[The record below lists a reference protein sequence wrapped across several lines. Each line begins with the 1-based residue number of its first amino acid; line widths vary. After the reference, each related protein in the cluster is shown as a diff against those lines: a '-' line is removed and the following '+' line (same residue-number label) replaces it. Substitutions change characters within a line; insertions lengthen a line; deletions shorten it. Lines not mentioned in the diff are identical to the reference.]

1 VNIEIFDVEQNTRDW
16 LLARCGMPTASCF
29 DKVLAQPR
37 KGASESKTRN
47 DYLYQLADE
56 VIYGDPVDSYTNADM
71 ERGKAMEAEACSI
84 YALEND
90 AIPQQVGFVKNH
102 DLRAGCSPDR
112 FIGTD
117 GLLQVKTS
125 YPKLWVPHVIHGTF
139 PAEHVPQIQGEL
151 LVTGRKWCDLMIYWP
166 GRYPHIVRVLP
177 DPEYQAKLALALKAF
192 NKELDIIVAAMRT
205 KVDLEGT
212 LKSSLEAAQ

>member
-1 VNIEIFDVEQNTRDW
+1 MNIEIFDVEQGTREW
-16 LLARCGMPTASCF
+16 FLARAGLPTASCF
-29 DKVLAQPR
+29 DKVMAQPR
-37 KGASESKTRN
+37 KGSSESKTRN

-56 VIYGDPVDSYTNADM
+56 VIYGDPVESYTNADM

-84 YALEND
+84 YALEQEV
-90 AIPQQVGFVKNH
+90 IPEPVGFVKNH
-102 DLRAGCSPDR
+102 DLKAGCSPDR

-139 PAEHVPQIQGEL
+139 PAEHIPQIQGEL

-166 GRYPHIVRVLP
+166 GRYPHIVRVFP
-177 DPEYQAKLALALKAF
+177 DEAYRTHLTRGLTAF
-192 NKELDIIVAAMRT
+192 NAELDNLVAALRT

-212 LKSSLEAAQ
+212 LRKAAE

>member
-37 KGASESKTRN
+37 KGSSESKTRN

-56 VIYGDPVDSYTNADM
+56 AIYGDPVESYTNADM
-71 ERGKAMEAEACSI
+71 ERGKAWEAEARSI

-90 AIPQQVGFVKNH
+90 VIPQRVGFVKNH
-102 DLRAGCSPDR
+102 DLKAGCSPDC
-112 FIGTD
+112 FIGQD
-117 GLLQVKTS
+117 GILQIKTS
-125 YPKLWVPHVIHGTF
+125 YPRLWVPHVIHGTF
-139 PAEHVPQIQGEL
+139 PAEHIPQIQGEL

-177 DPEYQAKLALALKAF
+177 DEAYRTHLTRALLAF
-192 NKELDIIVAAMRT
+192 NAELANLVAALRT